1 MTWQDPIE
9 VIFGDDGLQA
19 QYEALHELIEEC
31 ESFLVVSHENPDG
44 DAIGSTL
51 AMCHLLWALG
61 KRAVPYNVDPVPFN
75 FCFLAG
81 ADRVVSDPDAIDE
94 HGPIEA
100 TILLDCAQKERA
112 GSRFPAQGWASR
124 VAVVDHHS
132 TWDPEFAQ
140 VYVRD
145 TSAAAVGEMMYRLAL
160 TAGVAMSQELAEC
173 CYASIMTDTG
183 GFRYGKTTQA
193 SFKIAAELVGYG
205 VQPWH
210 MNCHVYENDP
220 LERVRLLGRVLNTL
234 SVSDCGRLA
243 FIVVDSAMLKEPGL
257 RPEMLD
263 GFINYARGIRGVEVA
278 TQLRQLAPDR
288 YKVSFRSRGAV
299 NVADLAE
306 TFAGG
311 GHHNAAGC
319 ELTGS
324 AEEIQRQLALRLG
337 ELL

>member
-1 MTWQDPIE
+1 MTWMDPIE
-9 VIFGDDGLQA
+9 TIFGDDGLQPH
-19 QYEALHELIEEC
+19 YEALFDLINDAD
-31 ESFLVVSHENPDG
+31 SFLVVSHENPDG

-75 FCFLAG
+75 FAFLRG
-81 ADRVVSDPDAIDE
+81 ADQLISDPDALTAME
-94 HGPIEA
+94 PLEV
-100 TILLDCAQKERA
+100 TLLLDCAQKDRA
-112 GSRFPAQGWASR
+112 GDRFPEAGWR
-124 VAVVDHHS
+124 PRIGVVDHHS
-132 TWDPEFAQ
+132 TWDQDFAD

-160 TAGVAMSQELAEC
+160 TAGVAVSQEMAEC

-183 GFRYGKTTQA
+183 GFRYGKTTQGT
-193 SFKIAAELVGYG
+193 FKIAAELVGCG

-210 MNCHVYENDP
+210 MNRHVYENDP
-220 LERVRLLGRVLNTL
+220 LARVRLLGRVLNTL
-234 SVSDCGRLA
+234 TVSECGRLA
-243 FIVVDSAMLKEPGL
+243 FIVVDDEMLGEPGL

-278 TQLRQLAPDR
+278 TQLRQLGPGR
-288 YKVSFRSRGAV
+288 FKVSFRSRGTV
-299 NVADLAE
+299 NVAALAE
-306 TFAGG
+306 TFGGG

-319 ELTGS
+319 AVDGS
-324 AEEIQRQLALRLG
+324 AEDIQRRLADRLA